1 MRDRGRNGHR
11 SSLASFEPHH
21 CRSMKQ
27 EPETITKKELVNRIA
42 DRTGQ
47 TKVVVK
53 DIVQM
58 FLDEII
64 EELATGNRLEFRE
77 FGVFEVRDRAAR
89 RAQNPRTLKKV
100 AVPAKKVVKFKVGRS
115 MREKV
120 CEEREEPVKPVA
132 KAAATPKLVAKPVA
146 PLIPPATPPAPPK
159 PDSIF

>member
-1 MRDRGRNGHR
+1 
-11 SSLASFEPHH
+11 
-21 CRSMKQ
+21 MKQ

-89 RAQNPRTLKKV
+89 RAQNPRTLQKV

-120 CEEREEPVKPVA
+120 CEEREEPVKPVPKAVAA
-132 KAAATPKLVAKPVA
+132 KIAAKPA
-146 PLIPPATPPAPPK
+146 SPLIPPATPPAPPK

>member
-1 MRDRGRNGHR
+1 
-11 SSLASFEPHH
+11 
-21 CRSMKQ
+21 MKQ

-53 DIVQM
+53 DVVQM

-89 RAQNPRTLKKV
+89 RAQNPRTLQKV

-120 CEEREEPVKPVA
+120 CEEREEPVKPVP
-132 KAAATPKLVAKPVA
+132 KAAAAKIAAKPA
-146 PLIPPATPPAPPK
+146 SPLIPPATPPAPPK

>member
-1 MRDRGRNGHR
+1 
-11 SSLASFEPHH
+11 
-21 CRSMKQ
+21 MKQ
-27 EPETITKKELVNRIA
+27 EPQTITKKELVNRIA

-89 RAQNPRTLKKV
+89 RAQNPRTLQKV

-120 CEEREEPVKPVA
+120 CEEREVPVKPA
-132 KAAATPKLVAKPVA
+132 PKAAAPKVAAKPAA
-146 PLIPPATPPAPPK
+146 PLIPPATPPTPPK